1 MDRTVPLGLSTADA
15 QPRSAGVVIIGGGII
30 GASVAWH
37 LAKAGVKDI
46 VVVES
51 SEMGSGSSA
60 KPLGGV
66 RANFSDPSN
75 IELGRRSLQAFER
88 FSEDFGVDIGFEK
101 VGYLFL
107 ARDETQLSGMEE
119 AVRVQNELGV
129 NSRLVTPEEA
139 RRLNPLIEPSAL
151 TGASYSPGDGFVQP
165 TRVVEGYVNAAQELG
180 VTFLN
185 RTQVLDVS
193 ASAGEVS
200 SVLTQCGEISTN
212 TVVCCAGA
220 WSARVGEMVRVRL
233 PIEPVRRLIG
243 FTPDWPEPPPTVP
256 FTLDLTTTMY
266 FHNAGRSLLLG
277 ISHSEESG
285 FCRDFSYEWL
295 REFRDA
301 ANVCAPTLSDA
312 EVTRGWAG
320 LYENTP
326 DRNAVIGQARKTSGF
341 FYASGFS
348 GHGLVQAPAVGELM
362 TDLVV
367 GRPSFIDPTPF
378 SVERFD
384 EGGAVLKETNII

>member
-1 MDRTVPLGLSTADA
+1 MDRTVPLGLSTAEV
-15 QPRSAGVVIIGGGII
+15 QPRSAAVVIIGGGII
-30 GASVAWH
+30 GASTAWH
-37 LAKAGVKDI
+37 LAKAGVKDV

-75 IELGRRSLQAFER
+75 IELGRRSLEAFDR
-88 FSEDFGVDIGFEK
+88 FSADFGVDIGFQK

-107 ARDETQLSGMEE
+107 ARDDAQLSGMEE
-119 AVRVQNELGV
+119 AVRMQNQSGV
-129 NSRLVTPEEA
+129 SSRLVTPDEA
-139 RRLNPLIEPSAL
+139 HQLNPLVEPSAL
-151 TGASYSPGDGFVQP
+151 TGASYSPGDGFVRP
-165 TRVVEGYVNAAQELG
+165 TRVVEGYVRAAQDLG

-185 RTQVLDVS
+185 RTQVLDIS
-193 ASAGEVS
+193 TSAGHVS
-200 SVLTQCGEISTN
+200 SVLTQRGEISTEA
-212 TVVCCAGA
+212 VICCAGA
-220 WSARVGEMVRVRL
+220 WSAAIGEMVDVPL

-266 FHNAGRSLLLG
+266 FHNSGDGLLLG
-277 ISHSEESG
+277 ISHSEEPG
-285 FCRDFSYEWL
+285 FCRDYSYEWL

-301 ANVCAPTLSDA
+301 ATICAPALSDP

-326 DRNAVIGQARKTSGF
+326 DRNAVIGQARQTTGF
-341 FYASGFS
+341 FYACGFS
-348 GHGLVQAPAVGELM
+348 GHGLVQAPAAGELM
-362 TDLVV
+362 ADLVI
-367 GRPSFIDPTPF
+367 GRPSFIDATPF
-378 SVERFD
+378 SAERFED
-384 EGGAVLKETNII
+384 GGAVLNETNII

>member
-1 MDRTVPLGLSTADA
+1 MDRTVPLGLSTADT
-15 QPRSAGVVIIGGGII
+15 QPRSASVVIIGGGII
-30 GASVAWH
+30 GASIAWH
-37 LAKAGVKDI
+37 LAKAGVKD
-46 VVVES
+46 VLVVES

-75 IELGRRSLQAFER
+75 IELGRRSLEAFER
-88 FSEDFGVDIGFEK
+88 FSEDFGVDIGFQK

-107 ARDETQLSGMEE
+107 ARDEAQLSGMEE
-119 AVRVQNELGV
+119 AVRMQNELGIS
-129 NSRLVTPEEA
+129 SRLVRPEET
-139 RRLNPLIEPSAL
+139 RQLNPLIEPGAL
-151 TGASYSPGDGFVQP
+151 TGASYSPADGFVQP
-165 TRVVEGYVNAAQELG
+165 TRVVEGYVRAAQDLG

-185 RTQVLDVS
+185 RTQVLDIS
-193 ASAGEVS
+193 NSAGQLS
-200 SVLTQCGEISTN
+200 AVLTQRGEISTN

-220 WSARVGEMVRVRL
+220 WSARIGEMVGVRL

-243 FTPDWPEPPPTVP
+243 FTPDWPEQPPTVP

-266 FHNAGRSLLLG
+266 FHNAGRGLLLG
-277 ISHSEESG
+277 ISHTEEPG
-285 FCRDFSYEWL
+285 FCRDFSYEWM

-301 ANVCAPTLSDA
+301 AAICAPTLSDP

-326 DRNAVIGQARKTSGF
+326 DRNAVIGQARETAGF

-362 TDLVV
+362 ADLVT
-367 GRPSFIDPTPF
+367 GRPSFIDATPF
-378 SVERFD
+378 SAERFD
-384 EGGAVLKETNII
+384 DGGAVLKETNII